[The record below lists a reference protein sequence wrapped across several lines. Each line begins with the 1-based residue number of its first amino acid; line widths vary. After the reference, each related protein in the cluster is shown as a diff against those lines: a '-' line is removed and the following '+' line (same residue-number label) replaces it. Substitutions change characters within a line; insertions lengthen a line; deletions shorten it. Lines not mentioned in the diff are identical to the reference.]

1 MNSLIRL
8 TGDFQTARGSRP
20 GPATLPAKGT
30 VTTDKVSHIRESLE
44 TVLSKWPKDA
54 IIKDILVSV
63 EYRQIVAKSNRI
75 REMLNGRRDQEP
87 ELSIRG
93 ARYLDFNGNRPRHL
107 MTHYV
112 PETTILS
119 TIDELRECERIV
131 VDNFDG
137 LMNADKMVELVK
149 NDELKQKWNTAVSY
163 TLTRSGFAQL
173 IRDCYYVNEFRIEK
187 PPAAKDKNTIVTL
200 FKTEREPQDLFE
212 ELHIDVSPANI
223 LENSALLTET
233 EYRTLLE
240 SAPYL
245 VAMSVV
251 DLSSLAPMNDEGPAS
266 PAISSLPEYPTD
278 EPVIGVIDTPFE
290 EKYPPYFSNW
300 VDYKSCLP
308 KDIHPTS
315 SDYRHG
321 TCVSSLIVD
330 VQAQNPSLDDHCGHF
345 RVRHFGVAT
354 AGKFSSFAVMK
365 HIERIVA
372 ENQDIKVWNISLGS
386 MEEVSRNSISPEAAL
401 LDKLQQKYDVLFVV
415 AGTNQE
421 NGKPTYLGSPADSI
435 NALVVN
441 AVNRNNKPASYA
453 RRGPV
458 LSFHHKPD
466 LAYYGGDKGDVI
478 TACCGTGAYPA
489 VGTSFAAPLIARKAA
504 YLIYKMHLSC
514 ELAKALLID
523 AACAWTTPEDMDRLG
538 YGIVPIQIEKIL
550 ETSNDEIRFMLSGV
564 ATERENYNFNFPI
577 PVSGATYPSV
587 ARATLCYFPK
597 CNRNQGVDYT
607 DTELD
612 LHFGRIGNDGR
623 IKSLLPN
630 NQGEEDC
637 TTDEEKA
644 RKKLRKWDNVKHIA
658 EPLTSRSKPKKV
670 YTNPMWGMMIRKSSR
685 YQKGSHD
692 PQRFGV
698 VVTIHNLKGE
708 NRIDA
713 FIRQCSAIGWIV
725 ERVEIDNELKIYERS
740 QVEVEFE

>member
-30 VTTDKVSHIRESLE
+30 VTTDKISHIRESLE
-44 TVLSKWPKDA
+44 TVLSKWPKNA

-75 REMLNGRRDQEP
+75 REMLNGGKDQEP

-119 TIDELRECERIV
+119 TIEELRKCEQIV
-131 VDNFDG
+131 VDHFDG

-149 NDELKQKWNTAVSY
+149 NDKLKQKWNTAVSG

-187 PPAAKDKNTIVTL
+187 PPAAKDESTIVTL

-245 VAMSVV
+245 VAMSVI
-251 DLSSLAPMNDEGPAS
+251 DLSSFAPMNDEGPAS
-266 PAISSLPEYPTD
+266 PAISSLPEHPTD

-308 KDIHPTS
+308 EDIHPTAL
-315 SDYRHG
+315 DYRHG

-421 NGKPTYLGSPADSI
+421 KGEPTYLGSPADSI

-441 AVNRNNKPASYA
+441 AVNRNNESASYT

-466 LAYYGGDKGDVI
+466 LAYYGGESNDPI

-489 VGTSFAAPLIARKAA
+489 VGSSFAAPLIARKAA
-504 YLIYKMHLSC
+504 YLIYKMHLSS

-538 YGIVPIQIEKIL
+538 YGIVPIKIEQIL

-564 ATERENYNFNFPI
+564 ATEHENYNFNIPI
-577 PVSGATYPSV
+577 PVSGASYPSV

-630 NQGEEDC
+630 NQGEENC

-658 EPLTSRSKPKKV
+658 EPLTSRSKPRKV
-670 YTNPMWGMMIRKSSR
+670 YANPMWGMMIRKSSR

-725 ERVEIDNELKIYERS
+725 ERVEIDNELKIYEHS

>member
-30 VTTDKVSHIRESLE
+30 VTTDKISHIRESLE

-489 VGTSFAAPLIARKAA
+489 VGTSFAAPLITRKAA

>member
-30 VTTDKVSHIRESLE
+30 VTTDKISHIRESLE

>member
-8 TGDFQTARGSRP
+8 TGDFHTARGSRP
-20 GPATLPAKGT
+20 GPATLPTKGT
-30 VTTDKVSHIRESLE
+30 VTAEKISRIRKSLE

-54 IIKDILVSV
+54 IIEDILVSV

-75 REMLNGRRDQEP
+75 REMLNGGKDQEP

-93 ARYLDFNGNRPRHL
+93 ARYLDFYGDNPRHL

-112 PETTILS
+112 PEKTIRS
-119 TIDELRECERIV
+119 TIDNLHECERIV
-131 VDNFDG
+131 VDHFDG
-137 LMNADKMVELVK
+137 LMNADKMIDLVK
-149 NDELKQKWNTAVSY
+149 NDDLKQKWNPAISN

-173 IRDCYYVNEFRIEK
+173 IRDSYYVNEFRIGT
-187 PPAAKDKNTIVTL
+187 PPAATDENAIVTL
-200 FKTEREPQDLFE
+200 FETERNPQDLFE
-212 ELHIDVSPANI
+212 ELNIDVSAANI
-223 LENSALLTET
+223 LENSVLLTEA

-240 SAPYL
+240 RAPYL
-245 VAMSVV
+245 VAMSVI
-251 DLSSLAPMNDEGPAS
+251 DLSSYAPMNDEGSAS

-278 EPVIGVIDTPFE
+278 EPIIGVIDTPFE

-300 VDYKSCLP
+300 VDYRSCLP
-308 KDIHPTS
+308 EGINPTA

-345 RVRHFGVAT
+345 KVRHFGVAT

-415 AGTNQE
+415 AGTNQDG
-421 NGKPTYLGSPADSI
+421 GKPTYLGSPADSI

-441 AVNRNNKPASYA
+441 AVNRNNEPASYT

-466 LAYYGGDKGDVI
+466 LAFYGGEKDDPI

-489 VGTSFAAPLIARKAA
+489 VGTSYAAPLIARKAA

-538 YGIVPIQIEKIL
+538 YGIVPVQIEKIL

-577 PVSGATYPSV
+577 PVSGASYPSV

-612 LHFGRIGNDGR
+612 LHFGRIANDGR
-623 IKSLLPN
+623 IKSLQPN

-670 YTNPMWGMMIRKSSR
+670 YANPMWGMMIRKSSR
-685 YQKGSHD
+685 YQNGSHD

-708 NRIDA
+708 NRIDT
-713 FIRQCSAIGWIV
+713 FMRQCSAIGWIV
-725 ERVEIDNELKIYERS
+725 ERVEIDTELKIYEHS